1 MNRTLA
7 TLSVAVSTAAASLAV
22 AVVPAHAGP
31 LFNFGADGSFQFA
44 ADTAL
49 QFTFLES
56 RGQYKSSLGVFDSV
70 GGLLSTLFAET
81 QAANPGSSNAN
92 DWLND
97 SYVTPG
103 TEKASYTFEGGKTYK
118 LGFSDTEHSGPIFD
132 DVEVAEGS
140 YTFASTGPGY
150 TPAATKTIIFG
161 GTILGFEDGFE
172 AKSGGK
178 GDYND
183 FIVGV
188 TSTPESVAS
197 TPEPTAMLGLGAIV
211 LLGAIRRRRPAS

>member
-22 AVVPAHAGP
+22 AVVPAHASH
-31 LFNFGADGSFQFA
+31 LFDFGADGSFQFA

-56 RGQYKSSLGVFDSV
+56 RGNYKASLGVFDSV

-81 QAANPGSSNAN
+81 KNANPGSSNAN

-103 TEKASYTFEGGKTYK
+103 SKTASYTFNEGTAYK
-118 LGFSDTEHSGPIFD
+118 LGLWKGSPANATFD
-132 DVEVAEGS
+132 VKQVTNS
-140 YTFASTGPGY
+140 YTFPSTGPGY
-150 TPAATKTIIFG
+150 TPAGTKTIVYD

-188 TSTPESVAS
+188 TPDVAS
-197 TPEPTAMLGLGAIV
+197 TPEPTAMLGLGAIA
-211 LLGAIRRRRPAS
+211 LLGAIRRRRSVS